1 MTDKEIIKAME
12 VCYAD
17 GIQSVTRCE
26 NCPIQ
31 DDCHN
36 YDFFYLEKQALDLIK
51 RQQSEIKELRWFI
64 KTDNK
69 VVKPFTNFQHL
80 KMLNVDEMAEFLDGL
95 TKECGSREC
104 GNCPLNIDD
113 EECSKKTIK
122 KWLESEFEQ

>member
-1 MTDKEIIKAME
+1 MSKEINCLFYEGIDKCTE
-12 VCYAD
+12 KECYNNILGMCVKKGSA
-17 GIQSVTRCE
+17 
-26 NCPIQ
+26 N
-31 DDCHN
+31 
-36 YDFFYLEKQALDLIK
+36 
-51 RQQSEIKELRWFI
+51 
-64 KTDNK
+64 NK